1 MNYGVRLAAMTQG
14 KGAMSLR
21 VAGYEPCH
29 QTGAVVEQRNYN
41 KNADP
46 AYSSASIFVPRV
58 RGMPCPGKR
67 PDSICMFKQQAGT
80 ATRFLREQY
89 RFSVKSKERCRLT
102 MTNVIDKVAW
112 IYVVDGKVLGARS
125 QGKDTYY
132 FPGGKREPGETDAET
147 LVREIEE
154 ELSVQILPETI
165 AEFGSFEAPAHGKA
179 EGIRADDLPDRR
191 LHRRA
196 YPGFRD

>member
-1 MNYGVRLAAMTQG
+1 
-14 KGAMSLR
+14 
-21 VAGYEPCH
+21 
-29 QTGAVVEQRNYN
+29 
-41 KNADP
+41 
-46 AYSSASIFVPRV
+46 
-58 RGMPCPGKR
+58 
-67 PDSICMFKQQAGT
+67 
-80 ATRFLREQY
+80 
-89 RFSVKSKERCRLT
+89 

-179 EGIRADDLPDRR
+179 EGILVRMTCLTADYTGELTPASEIEELAWLTYEDIDRVSAVSVIIMDKLR
-191 LHRRA
+191 EMGLIS
-196 YPGFRD
+196 